1 MPSPQR
7 TGDWLALSSGLLWS
21 ITSVLLRSDRGTS
34 AIELFTHNFLWS
46 GIVAFD
52 FALIAQPTLSAAPTL
67 SRCLEQLPWLVPV
80 IVIVVMSGVYATMWG
95 TPKLSPGIVGLL
107 FMTEISV
114 GAVTA
119 ALWSGDPFGWPEI
132 IGITL
137 ITTAGLLESLRDL
150 ALARTVRA
158 RPVR

>member
-1 MPSPQR
+1 
-7 TGDWLALSSGLLWS
+7 
-21 ITSVLLRSDRGTS
+21 
-34 AIELFTHNFLWS
+34 
-46 GIVAFD
+46 VAFV
-52 FALIAQPTLSAAPTL
+52 FVLITQPTLNAAPPL

-80 IVIVVMSGVYATMWG
+80 IVIAAMSGVYAAMWG

-132 IGITL
+132 VGISL
-137 ITTAGLLESLRDL
+137 ITAAGLLESVRDL
-150 ALARTVRA
+150 AFALKIRSHPIR
-158 RPVR
+158 